1 MKPQAI
7 SILLC
12 LLTLVLPSRAAD
24 RVIYE
29 GTSGPGVGKQIVFLT
44 GDEEYRSEEGLP
56 QMAKILATRHGFKCT
71 VLFAINPADGT
82 INPDIR
88 NSLPGAEALDT
99 ADVIFMLN
107 RFREWPDVIMK
118 HFVDAYLAGKPI
130 IALRTSTHA
139 FSYGRNSSSA
149 YARYSWDSTNTKWE
163 GGFGRQVLGETWISH
178 HGHHKVEATRGV
190 VEASSKED
198 LILRGVGEI
207 FGNSDVY
214 GATPPPDAKILVRG
228 QVLKGM
234 NQGDV
239 AVEGPKN
246 NPMMP
251 VVWTRLYKNEAGK
264 TNKILTT
271 TMGAATDLENEGLR
285 RLLVNGVYW
294 ATGIEVPAKA
304 DVSLVGEYK
313 PTMYGFGGAKK
324 GIKPEDHALA
334 KP

>member
-107 RFREWPDVIMK
+107 RFREWPDAIMK

-149 YARYSWDSTNTKWE
+149 LHDTVGIAQNGKAALVVRFSAR
-163 GGFGRQVLGETWISH
+163 LGYHIT
-178 HGHHKVEATRGV
+178 ATIKSKRH
-190 VEASSKED
+190 EESSK
-198 LILRGVGEI
+198 R
-207 FGNSDVY
+207 
-214 GATPPPDAKILVRG
+214 PP
-228 QVLKGM
+228 
-234 NQGDV
+234 
-239 AVEGPKN
+239 
-246 NPMMP
+246 
-251 VVWTRLYKNEAGK
+251 
-264 TNKILTT
+264 
-271 TMGAATDLENEGLR
+271 R
-285 RLLVNGVYW
+285 R
-294 ATGIEVPAKA
+294 I
-304 DVSLVGEYK
+304 
-313 PTMYGFGGAKK
+313 
-324 GIKPEDHALA
+324 
-334 KP
+334 

>member
-1 MKPQAI
+1 
-7 SILLC
+7 
-12 LLTLVLPSRAAD
+12 
-24 RVIYE
+24 
-29 GTSGPGVGKQIVFLT
+29 
-44 GDEEYRSEEGLP
+44 
-56 QMAKILATRHGFKCT
+56 
-71 VLFAINPADGT
+71 
-82 INPDIR
+82 
-88 NSLPGAEALDT
+88 
-99 ADVIFMLN
+99 
-107 RFREWPDVIMK
+107 MK

-149 YARYSWDSTNTKWE
+149 YARYSWDSTEWK